1 MTTMPYRIH
10 IRHGEFELDVEGDR
24 GFVESYI
31 EAFLAEGGIPEARV
45 RKRPRAGKP
54 AGEKAALRKRPV
66 PEVDKAALKAFM
78 AGKELRSNK
87 ERYLHYIQFW
97 RQEGVDEVSDAH
109 IHACFLADGLSI
121 PPTGRQ
127 HFSTLRNEGV
137 LTTGSTRG
145 LWKLKAP
152 AEKAAKGAAKKA
164 AAGGKAAAKTRA
176 KAVEAVATKRPK
188 RRGPARRKTPK
199 SVAEVMGTQEL

>member
-1 MTTMPYRIH
+1 MPYRIH

-31 EAFLAEGGIPEARV
+31 EAFLAEGGIPEV
-45 RKRPRAGKP
+45 RGRRRPKAGKP
-54 AGEKAALRKRPV
+54 EGEKADARKRSV

-78 AGKELRSNK
+78 AGKEPRSNK
-87 ERYLHYIQFW
+87 ERYLQYILFW
-97 RQEGVDEVSDAH
+97 RQEGVEEVSDAH

-137 LTTGSTRG
+137 LTSGSARG
-145 LWKLKAP
+145 LWKLKTP
-152 AEKAAKGAAKKA
+152 AEKAAKGATKRATA
-164 AAGGKAAAKTRA
+164 EGKAAVRG
-176 KAVEAVATKRPK
+176 PK
-188 RRGPARRKTPK
+188 RRGPARRKPPK
-199 SVAEVMGTQEL
+199 SVAEVMGAEEA

>member
-31 EAFLAEGGIPEARV
+31 EAFLAEGGIPEV
-45 RKRPRAGKP
+45 RAGKRPRAGKP
-54 AGEKAALRKRPV
+54 EEEKAVPRKRPI
-66 PEVDKAALKAFM
+66 PEVDKAALKSFM
-78 AGKELRSNK
+78 AGKEPRSNK
-87 ERYLHYIQFW
+87 ERYLYYIQFW
-97 RQEGVDEVSDAH
+97 REEGVNEVSDAH
-109 IHACFLADGLSI
+109 IHACFIADGLSI

-137 LTTGSTRG
+137 LTAGSTRG
-145 LWKLKAP
+145 LWKLKVP
-152 AEKAAKGAAKKA
+152 AEKVDQSPARKA
-164 AAGGKAAAKTRA
+164 AAGGKAVAKPRA
-176 KAVEAVATKRPK
+176 SAVEAAVTKRPK

-199 SVAEVMGTQEL
+199 SVAEVMGTEEP